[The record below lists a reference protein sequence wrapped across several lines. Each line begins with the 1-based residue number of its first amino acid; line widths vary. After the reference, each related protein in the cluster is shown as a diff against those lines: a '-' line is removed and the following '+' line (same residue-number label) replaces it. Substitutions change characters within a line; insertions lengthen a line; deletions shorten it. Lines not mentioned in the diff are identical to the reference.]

1 MDLEVLDITK
11 AKKKQFA
18 QKGIK
23 TVEDLLRFLPR
34 DYNDFRNPKLVKDL
48 EVDKMESFIIR
59 VNKVDIYPKMV
70 RISGVDSIGW
80 KMTVVFFHSQYVTK
94 LIQTGH
100 EYIFCGKITVPEGY
114 KFKQCINPMFSEEIS
129 KYKKIVPVYSKIQ
142 GMSDDYLLQ
151 KINKALATSTTKE
164 YLTTD
169 IISKFNLMRNF
180 EMERAIHQPK
190 TLEEI
195 EQAKNRLAFDELFQ
209 FSLLTSNEYKEED
222 TSCKYKF
229 TDGKYIEEF
238 KKLLP
243 YELTQGENSQQS
255 VTDEILK
262 KMSEGIRTNSLI
274 QGDVSCGKTNVAIIL
289 MLAMVGSGY
298 QAALMAP
305 TTVLAFQHYN
315 EISEML
321 GKIGIKCAFLGGK
334 MPAKVKRKTL
344 EEIKSGEAKVV
355 IGTHAVISKNV
366 EFKNL
371 AIAIVDEEH
380 RFGVVQRRLLEKKAR
395 DGIHSITMSAT
406 PIPRSLA
413 LTIYGSFVDVYTI
426 KKMPGGRK
434 PIITKGERDTKK
446 AYEFMYDEIK
456 KGHQCYVI
464 CPLIEESE
472 SEKMASVQSTEE
484 ELAELKEYFKKYPEV
499 RICEI
504 NGKMKQ
510 EEIDDMIL
518 RFKNHEFDIIVS
530 TTIIEVG
537 VNVPNAT
544 VILIRNAE
552 RFGLAQLHQLRG
564 RVGRGSDQAY
574 CILQTPFDSER
585 VHIMEST
592 TDGFVIATEDLKL
605 RGMGD
610 FIGTRQTG
618 DNKAVML
625 MLSEPDLY
633 EEIKE
638 ITNNIVKD
646 DKLLAHYQPL
656 IDAYNVTMG
665 DDEEEEL

>member
-1 MDLEVLDITK
+1 
-11 AKKKQFA
+11 
-18 QKGIK
+18 
-23 TVEDLLRFLPR
+23 
-34 DYNDFRNPKLVKDL
+34 
-48 EVDKMESFIIR
+48 
-59 VNKVDIYPKMV
+59 
-70 RISGVDSIGW
+70 
-80 KMTVVFFHSQYVTK
+80 
-94 LIQTGH
+94 
-100 EYIFCGKITVPEGY
+100 
-114 KFKQCINPMFSEEIS
+114 
-129 KYKKIVPVYSKIQ
+129 
-142 GMSDDYLLQ
+142 
-151 KINKALATSTTKE
+151 
-164 YLTTD
+164 
-169 IISKFNLMRNF
+169 MRNF

-380 RFGVVQRRLLEKKAR
+380 RFGVVQRRLLEKKQK
-395 DGIHSITMSAT
+395 IQIQ
-406 PIPRSLA
+406 
-413 LTIYGSFVDVYTI
+413 F
-426 KKMPGGRK
+426 
-434 PIITKGERDTKK
+434 
-446 AYEFMYDEIK
+446 
-456 KGHQCYVI
+456 
-464 CPLIEESE
+464 
-472 SEKMASVQSTEE
+472 
-484 ELAELKEYFKKYPEV
+484 
-499 RICEI
+499 
-504 NGKMKQ
+504 
-510 EEIDDMIL
+510 
-518 RFKNHEFDIIVS
+518 
-530 TTIIEVG
+530 
-537 VNVPNAT
+537 
-544 VILIRNAE
+544 
-552 RFGLAQLHQLRG
+552 
-564 RVGRGSDQAY
+564 
-574 CILQTPFDSER
+574 
-585 VHIMEST
+585 
-592 TDGFVIATEDLKL
+592 
-605 RGMGD
+605 
-610 FIGTRQTG
+610 
-618 DNKAVML
+618 
-625 MLSEPDLY
+625 
-633 EEIKE
+633 
-638 ITNNIVKD
+638 
-646 DKLLAHYQPL
+646 
-656 IDAYNVTMG
+656 
-665 DDEEEEL
+665 